1 MKKLFP
7 KSEDFITSFLIDKA
21 TNQINRKHLNI
32 IDDLHGDVLW
42 DVSLSEWDED
52 WFFGLLNDILN
63 NTDKNDEADLYK
75 RNVIEKFPLWV
86 PIPLINTY
94 DFCGIL
100 AIIKIML
107 DNPDFNLIE
116 NPQQFISD
124 ALNKIAPLFY
134 EIEPEESEYSL
145 YPQKKYIPNN
155 FSYEIVMN
163 DFIIKEFIENKKRE
177 ESTNE
182 MIEIALTQPD
192 YFLMING
199 HFKNYCYENAFEE
212 AQFSRLPDSIKTNDN
227 HVKLLLKKN
236 GKLLSLLSDKQKNNE
251 ELVVTAINNRPTAIQ
266 YASEQ
271 IKNNTDIFK
280 VVLSKNGRAL
290 EFASAQIRDNN
301 ELALIAMRQN
311 FRSIDFLSS
320 RLKEDLTFMKLCIL
334 IKPEVFKYLSDNLKN
349 VSELILLAADNNK
362 DTYKSVDR
370 NLFNDNEELCE
381 AILKSNGE
389 ALKIMPDN
397 IKSNRNLVKI
407 VIHENPYN
415 VKYAS
420 DDILADLEFMTNVS
434 KVNPCTYLFCKDN
447 LKNNEAFAYSNMFA
461 NPLIYE
467 YLPLHLKNNPRF
479 FELYIHSNITEKLW
493 KEFCAIDT
501 VDAVNEINEQFE
513 YAGGDD
519 DLPF

>member
-7 KSEDFITSFLIDKA
+7 KSEQFITTILIGAETK
-21 TNQINRKHLNI
+21 QINRNILNG
-32 IDDLHGDVLW
+32 IDEVHRVLSDKPLSKW
-42 DVSLSEWDED
+42 DNNL
-52 WFFGLLNDILN
+52 FFELLNDVISITN
-63 NTDKNDEADLYK
+63 EHDTVNQYK
-75 RNVIEKFPLWV
+75 RNVIEKFTIWFPIV
-86 PIPLINTY
+86 PYINTY

-107 DNPDFNLIE
+107 DNPDLNIIE

-124 ALNKIAPLFY
+124 ALNKIAPAFY

-145 YPQKKYIPNN
+145 YPHKKYIPNN

-182 MIEIALTQPD
+182 IIEIVLTQPD
-192 YFLMING
+192 YFLMLND
-199 HFKNYCYENAFEE
+199 HFKNHCYENAFDENL
-212 AQFSRLPDSIKTNDN
+212 FPLLPESIKANDN
-227 HVKLLLKKN
+227 QVKILLKKN
-236 GKLLSLLSDKQKNNE
+236 GKLLSLLSDEQKNNE
-251 ELVVTAINNRPTAIQ
+251 ELVETAINNRPTAIQ

-290 EFASAQIRDNN
+290 EFASAQISDNN

-311 FRSIDFLSS
+311 FRSIDFLSA
-320 RLKEDLTFMKLCIL
+320 RLKEDLAFMKLCVL
-334 IKPEVFKYLSDNLKN
+334 IKPEVFKYLPDNLRN
-349 VSELILLAADNNK
+349 VSELILLAASNNK

-370 NLFNDNEELCE
+370 NLFIDNNELCE

-389 ALKIMPDN
+389 ALKIMPEN
-397 IKSNRNLVKI
+397 VKSNRNLVKI
-407 VIHENPYN
+407 AIQENPYF

-420 DDILADLEFMTNVS
+420 DDILADLEFMTYVA
-434 KVNPCTYLFCKDN
+434 KINPCIYLFCKAN
-447 LKNNEAFAYSNMFA
+447 LKNNDAFSYGNMFA

-467 YLPLHLKNNPRF
+467 YLPVHLKNNPRF
-479 FELYIHSNITEKLW
+479 FDLYINANITSKLW

-501 VDAVNEINEQFE
+501 VDFVNEINEQND
-513 YAGGDD
+513 YPGGND